1 MNFLTELFLAWRY
14 FKPKR
19 NAVSVITVISLIGVS
34 VGVCVLMVVL
44 AIMTGF
50 TNEIKTKLISTYP
63 HIQIQNYAK
72 PYIKDPEPI
81 IEGIDIMGANAISRT
96 EGYVLS
102 QFGNNISP
110 QYVIGINPEQ
120 ESDSNFISK
129 SIISGKYSLNN
140 GEAVVSYVM
149 ANQLGFSVGSKIMLH
164 SPAKLKAMVNID
176 KDGKVYRSNRN
187 DNLYLPSEFTVT
199 GIFNVGE
206 YKFDSKVII
215 TNIDDANALFGYPLG
230 SATMIAVETKD
241 PFNISEIYK
250 TIKNVF
256 PGYQVMTWMQMNKQF
271 LDVLAVEKNMM
282 FFVLV
287 FIVLVAASSITNTLI
302 TVVVQKTREIGLLMA
317 LGARGLTIMKI
328 FVMQGFFVG
337 SIGTAVGLVLGTVVI
352 YWRNELLHFMS
363 DVFNIEIFPRQF
375 YYLSQ
380 LPAMVVPGD
389 VIFISICSVV
399 LCTLGALIPAYRA
412 ARLDPAKALR
422 YE

>member
-1 MNFLTELFLAWRY
+1 MSFLAELFLAWRY

-50 TNEIKTKLISTYP
+50 TNEIKTKLINTHP
-63 HIQIQNYAK
+63 HIQIQPYSVS
-72 PYIKDPEPI
+72 YIKNPEPM
-81 IEGIDIMGANAISRT
+81 IENINVMGAKAIART
-96 EGYVLS
+96 QDYVLI
-102 QFGNNISP
+102 QAGDNVTP

-120 ESDSNFISK
+120 EGDSNFISK
-129 SIISGKYSLNN
+129 SVVSGKYSLNN
-140 GEAVVSYVM
+140 GEAMVSYVV
-149 ANQLGFSVGSKIMLH
+149 ANQLRLSPGSKIILH
-164 SPAKLKAMVNID
+164 SPAKLKSMVNID
-176 KDGKVYRSNRN
+176 KDGKIRQNRN
-187 DNLYLPSEFTVT
+187 DKVYLPSEFTVA

-206 YKFDSKVII
+206 YSFDSKVIL
-215 TNIDDANALFGYPLG
+215 TNIDDADALFGYPLG

-250 TIKNVF
+250 TIKSAF
-256 PGYQVMTWMQMNKQF
+256 PDYHVVTWMEMNKQF

-302 TVVVQKTREIGLLMA
+302 TVVVQKTREIGLLMS
-317 LGARGLTIMKI
+317 LGARGSTIMKI

-337 SIGTAVGLVLGTVVI
+337 SIGTAVGLVLGSAVI
-352 YWRNELLHFMS
+352 CWRNELLHVMS
-363 DVFNIEIFPRQF
+363 DVFHIEIFPRQF

-380 LPAMVVPGD
+380 LPATVVPGD
-389 VIFISICSVV
+389 VLFISLCSIV
-399 LCTLGALIPAYRA
+399 LCTLGALIPAYSA

>member
-1 MNFLTELFLAWRY
+1 MSFLAELFLAWRY

-34 VGVCVLMVVL
+34 LGVCVLMVVL

-50 TNEIKTKLISTYP
+50 TNEIKTKLINTQP
-63 HIQIQNYAK
+63 HIQIQRY
-72 PYIKDPEPI
+72 PYIKNPESM
-81 IEGIDIMGANAISRT
+81 IESINVMGAKATART
-96 EGYVLS
+96 QGEVLA
-102 QFGNNISP
+102 QYGDHVSP
-110 QYVIGINPEQ
+110 QYVIGVNPEQ
-120 ESDSNFISK
+120 EGNSNYISRNV
-129 SIISGKYSLNN
+129 ISGKYSLNN
-140 GEAVVSYVM
+140 GEAIVSYVM
-149 ANQLGFSVGSKIMLH
+149 ANQLGLSPGSKMILH

-176 KDGKVYRSNRN
+176 KNGKIYQSMN
-187 DNLYLPSEFTVT
+187 DKVYLPSEFTVA
-199 GIFNVGE
+199 GIFNVGQ
-206 YKFDSKVII
+206 YAFDSKMVI

-230 SATMIAVETKD
+230 SATMVAVETQD
-241 PFNISEIYK
+241 PFDINEICK
-250 TIKNVF
+250 TIKDAF
-256 PGYQVMTWMQMNKQF
+256 PDYQVVTWMQMNKQF

-302 TVVVQKTREIGLLMA
+302 TVVVQKTREIGLLMS
-317 LGARGLTIMKI
+317 LGARSSTIMKI

-337 SIGTAVGLVLGTVVI
+337 SIGTAVGLGLGSLVI
-352 YWRNELLHFMS
+352 LWRNEILHFMS
-363 DVFNIEIFPRQF
+363 NVFHIEIFPRQF

-380 LPAMVVPGD
+380 LPATVVPRD
-389 VIFISICSVV
+389 VIFISLCSIV